1 MVHKATL
8 NNNVRVILAPVPST
22 KSVTV
27 EVWFGVGSRYEEK
40 RINGISHFIE
50 HMMFKGTKRRP
61 STLAL
66 SKELDA
72 VGALYNAF
80 TSKEVTGYW
89 VKISADKLD
98 LALDI
103 VSDMLYHSKFE
114 AKEVEREKSVI
125 CEEQHM
131 HRDNPI
137 IYIYDLL
144 EEFMFS
150 PSPLGWDIGGSDQ
163 VIHSLT
169 REDLV
174 RFRNSHYHGKNLIV
188 GIAGNIDVDHARER
202 VAHYF
207 GTPWEGGARAN
218 IYKPYRRP
226 THKGPRVH
234 LHYKDTEQVQ
244 VDFGFHGYAYTDR
257 RAQTAA
263 LLGAILGGTMSSR
276 LHIAIRERRGLCYSI
291 RAGHESFQDAGIFY
305 IQSGLEKSRAP
316 EALRAILAEL
326 TRVRD
331 KGVGAAE
338 LKRAKDN
345 VKGRLALSWEDSEN
359 VVSWYVGQEHF
370 TKKLLSPDEKLKKLY
385 AITAEDIQRVAAE
398 LFVTKNINLAVIGPY
413 KDAKTFAPLLRI

>member
-1 MVHKATL
+1 MYKKYTL
-8 NNNVRVILAPVPST
+8 TNNVRVILAPLSNT

-50 HMMFKGTKRRP
+50 HIMFKGTKRRP

-98 LALDI
+98 CALDI
-103 VSDMLYHSKFE
+103 VSDMLYNSTFE

-150 PSPLGWDIGGSDQ
+150 PSPLGWDIGGPDE
-163 VIHSLT
+163 VIRSLT

-174 RFRNSHYHGKNLIV
+174 RFRDAHYHGKNLIV

-207 GTPWEGGARAN
+207 GAPWEGGARAN
-218 IYKPYRRP
+218 VCKPYRRP
-226 THKGPRVH
+226 ARKAPRVR

-244 VDFGFHGYAYTDR
+244 VDFGFHGYSYTDR
-257 RAQTAA
+257 RVQTAA
-263 LLGAILGGTMSSR
+263 LLGAIMGGTMSSR

-291 RAGHESFQDAGIFY
+291 RAGHESFQDTGIFY
-305 IQSGLEKSRAP
+305 IQSGLEKSRVP
-316 EALRAILAEL
+316 EALRAICAEL
-326 TRVRD
+326 TRIRD
-331 KGVGAAE
+331 KGVGVAE

-359 VVSWYVGQEHF
+359 VVSWYVAQEHF
-370 TKKLLSPDEKLKKLY
+370 TKKLRSPEEKLKKLF
-385 AITAEDIQRVAAE
+385 AITAEDIQQVASQ
-398 LFVTKNINLAVIGPY
+398 LFTTKNINLAVIGPY
-413 KDAKTFAPLLRI
+413 KDATEFTPLLSI